1 MAKSNP
7 AFLKRQRERKKEEQ
21 RKQKALRK
29 QERKQAQDERKASG
43 DEEVDDDIAGI
54 VPGPQALPW
63 EFLEKSAA
71 KSAEVSEGEDAKT
84 LPKAE

>member
-21 RKQKALRK
+21 RKQKAQRK
-29 QERKQAQDERKASG
+29 QDRKQAQEARRNSG
-43 DEEVDDDIAGI
+43 DEEVDEDIAGI

-63 EFLEKSAA
+63 EFLEKSER
-71 KSAEVSEGEDAKT
+71 AE
-84 LPKAE
+84 AEEADGDPPAET